1 MKRRARQVT
10 SVRALPTRYVELAVT
25 SAAAP
30 APFVWSAAAADAP
43 GPTDML
49 ARGVP
54 DAIAAEAV
62 LRRFSAGNAMVTRGA
77 MAEPGDRRFE
87 CSRAL
92 CLRWGMPEEE
102 ARAGGGAADASACC
116 QEVG

>member
-1 MKRRARQVT
+1 VT
-10 SVRALPTRYVELAVT
+10 SLRALPTRYVELAVT

-30 APFVWSAAAADAP
+30 APFVWSAAEADAP

-62 LRRFSAGNAMVTRGA
+62 LRRFSAGNATRTRGA
-77 MAEPGDRRFE
+77 MVEPGDRRFE

-92 CLRWGMPEEE
+92 CVRWGMSEA
-102 ARAGGGAADASACC
+102 ARAGGGAADPDASTCC